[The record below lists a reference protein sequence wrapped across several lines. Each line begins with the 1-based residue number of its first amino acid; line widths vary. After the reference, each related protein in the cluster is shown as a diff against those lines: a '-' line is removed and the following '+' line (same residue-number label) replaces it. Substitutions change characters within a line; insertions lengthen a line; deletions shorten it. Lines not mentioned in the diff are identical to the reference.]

1 MPRSDAA
8 PPPAPVAPAPY
19 GKKPLRTFALAVA
32 LPAFL
37 HYVLGVILVVGAL
50 VYMAQEIDQVE
61 DRRGIIA
68 MHAAL
73 NSFLNDMGSNASDE
87 GTWNE
92 AYLNVVV
99 NPDPAWMDSTW
110 GTTART
116 GDSYDNVLVT
126 DSAGKVLFGENN
138 DGQLTGTIANYF
150 PAAPTML
157 TALDKDIAASGDA
170 ATETNFAADPKG
182 VVGLAAISIHQST
195 PGSMTVPRETRRILW
210 IAKHLTTATLQDF
223 SVHYQLP
230 VANLVETPGD
240 DSSSIR
246 LVDAAGNV
254 AGTIAWS
261 PDRPGGAAFD
271 RSLVVVAIIFF
282 CLGLILVAFLGF
294 LRRRLVARV
303 NAIDAAAQ
311 IAETESRHIP
321 SSVAPEPL
329 SRPLESF
336 AEAPLPEL
344 QGVRPSD
351 FAIQYQPVF
360 DVRAEALVGVEALLR
375 WEIGPANVLTQESLE
390 SIARAALFDRAG
402 LLAIRHATDELAPL
416 IGTTLAI
423 AATSTQL
430 SNPEF
435 AEKTLGTLG
444 ATGFPARRLLLSV
457 DSTRLPPLDAIA
469 EVVTTL
475 RQAGVQVV
483 LDRFALT
490 PTTIKAVNH
499 SMFDGARLDTAL
511 TRGLDQA
518 PARERLAAITVETIR
533 GEGMSVT
540 APSVDRRED
549 LARLVR
555 LGCTLFQGALFAAP
569 MPVTTL
575 TQLLLAPPVKRA
587 S

>member
-1 MPRSDAA
+1 LPRSDAT
-8 PPPAPVAPAPY
+8 PPPIPVAPAPY
-19 GKKPLRTFALAVA
+19 GKRPLRTFALAVA

-37 HYVLGVILVVGAL
+37 HYVLGVILVIGAL
-50 VYMAQEIDQVE
+50 AYMAQQIDQLE
-61 DRRGIIA
+61 DRRGIVA

-73 NSFLNDMGSNASDE
+73 NSFLNDLGSNASDE

-110 GTTART
+110 GTTARA
-116 GDSYDNVLVT
+116 GDNYDNVLVT
-126 DSAGKVLFGENN
+126 DSSGRIIFGENN
-138 DGQLTGTIANYF
+138 DGPLTGAIGNYF
-150 PAAPTML
+150 PAAPTMA
-157 TALDKDIAASGDA
+157 TALEKAIGASGDA
-170 ATETNFAADPKG
+170 ATVTNFAADPKG
-182 VVGLAAISIHQST
+182 VTGLAAISIHQST

-230 VANLVETPGD
+230 LANLVDTPGG

-254 AGTIAWS
+254 SGTVAWA

-271 RSLVVVAIIFF
+271 RALLVVTAIFF
-282 CLGLILVAFLGF
+282 ALGLVLVAFLGV
-294 LRRRLVARV
+294 LRRSLMRRVA
-303 NAIDAAAQ
+303 AFEIAARPP
-311 IAETESRHIP
+311 ELDTRHIP
-321 SSVAPEPL
+321 ATVMPEAL
-329 SRPLESF
+329 LRPLDGPL
-336 AEAPLPEL
+336 EAPLPEL

-351 FAIQYQPVF
+351 FTIQYQPVF

-375 WEIGPANVLTQESLE
+375 WEIGPGNVLTQETLDS
-390 SIARAALFDRAG
+390 APRAALFDRAG

-416 IGTTLAI
+416 IGTTLTVAVT
-423 AATSTQL
+423 ASQL
-430 SNPEF
+430 ANSEF

-444 ATGFPARRLLLSV
+444 ATGFPARRLVLSL
-457 DSTRLPPLDAIA
+457 DSTRLPPLDAISEA
-469 EVVTTL
+469 ATTL
-475 RQAGVQVV
+475 RQAGVQIL
-483 LDRFALT
+483 LDRFVLT
-490 PTTIKAVNH
+490 PASLVGVNH
-499 SMFDGARLDTAL
+499 ALFDGARLDTAL
-511 TRGLDQA
+511 TQRLDQT
-518 PARERLAAITVETIR
+518 PARERLAAITVETLR

-540 APSVDRRED
+540 APGVDRRED

-555 LGCTLFQGALFAAP
+555 LGCTLFQGALFAGP

-587 S
+587 G